1 MALAA
6 LIAPAAPLIRQW
18 LQCMVAGRLHGN
30 DVISTREIP
39 NDVVSGNLQLH
50 LSLSSFS

>member
-6 LIAPAAPLIRQW
+6 LIAPAAPL
-18 LQCMVAGRLHGN
+18 VAGRLHGN